1 MIECSLKLR
10 LNVLLTV
17 GARLGT
23 STIAIVEVAI
33 SLRVSIRWLHT
44 KAVSIA
50 VTTISMVDNRTGS
63 GVSRVWRRR

>member
-10 LNVLLTV
+10 LNVLLAV
-17 GARLGT
+17 GAKLGT

-50 VTTISMVDNRTGS
+50 VTTVSMVDNGTVA
-63 GVSRVWRRR
+63 GVSCVWRRR